1 MESFW
6 GAPIQNISAKLF
18 SIKDEFEGPELI
30 LPGGYRD
37 ILDQWVSS
45 LIVNKLTC
53 MILFSLQISY
63 TFYSIMAYS
72 YASYLT
78 FSIIEGDDGEPA
90 LDIHLGQEVTTIEI
104 DDITEQAVISTSS
117 GDTFLADS
125 VIITVPLGI
134 LKQGNIIFSPA
145 LPQEKINSIESLGTY
160 SMLRW

>member
-1 MESFW
+1 
-6 GAPIQNISAKLF
+6 
-18 SIKDEFEGPELI
+18 
-30 LPGGYRD
+30 
-37 ILDQWVSS
+37 
-45 LIVNKLTC
+45 
-53 MILFSLQISY
+53 MILFSLQNSY

-90 LDIHLGQEVTTIEI
+90 LDIHLGQEVTAIEI

-160 SMLRW
+160 SMLT